1 MTTLTRAAASAP
13 AATTEQRLNGLL
25 LRKLMP
31 LLIVVYVMSF
41 LDRTNIALAKAS
53 MGIDLGLSAAAYGLG
68 AGLFFLTYALAE
80 VPSNL
85 IMHRVGA
92 RFWITRIMITW
103 GLLSAGMVFVQGET
117 SFYIMRLLLG
127 VAEAGLFP
135 GVMLYLTYWFDREQ
149 RARAT
154 GYFLLGVCLA
164 NILSGPLG
172 GALLEMDGV
181 LGWHGWQWLFVLEGL
196 PAVALALVVWKKLPD
211 GPASAPWLSAADAK
225 AIERRLAAERAAAP
239 QQSKLGQMFRD
250 RQIWLAIVVYFVH
263 QITIYTVIFFL
274 PGIIGTYAAL
284 SPFQVGLL
292 TAVPW
297 VAAAIGAATFP
308 RLATSP
314 RRCRTLLFSGLLT
327 MAAGLLL
334 ASLANSFV
342 GLIGVLPDGADA
354 VRGAIDHLRLPL
366 QPPERQCAGG
376 RPGLRYHLWPVWRLR
391 RAFGNGAHRADHR
404 QHPQWFV
411 DHCCVAGSGGTG
423 QHPPAPGAGA
433 ILSNTHACTACK
445 RSLVLHLQAL
455 RSQCERRARR
465 RQPCSSARAKRS
477 TAWRRSSGSP
487 PGHINARYC
496 G

>member
-13 AATTEQRLNGLL
+13 AVTTEQRLNGLL

-103 GLLSAGMVFVQGET
+103 GLLSAGMAFVQGET

-196 PAVALALVVWKKLPD
+196 PAVALAYVVWKKLPD
-211 GPASAPWLSAADAK
+211 GPASAPWLSAADAQD
-225 AIERRLAAERAAAP
+225 IERRLAAERAAAP

-250 RQIWLAIVVYFVH
+250 RQIWLAIAVYFVH

-284 SPFQVGLL
+284 SPF
-292 TAVPW
+292 
-297 VAAAIGAATFP
+297 
-308 RLATSP
+308 
-314 RRCRTLLFSGLLT
+314 
-327 MAAGLLL
+327 
-334 ASLANSFV
+334 
-342 GLIGVLPDGADA
+342 
-354 VRGAIDHLRLPL
+354 
-366 QPPERQCAGG
+366 
-376 RPGLRYHLWPVWRLR
+376 
-391 RAFGNGAHRADHR
+391 
-404 QHPQWFV
+404 
-411 DHCCVAGSGGTG
+411 
-423 QHPPAPGAGA
+423 
-433 ILSNTHACTACK
+433 
-445 RSLVLHLQAL
+445 
-455 RSQCERRARR
+455 
-465 RQPCSSARAKRS
+465 
-477 TAWRRSSGSP
+477 
-487 PGHINARYC
+487 
-496 G
+496 

>member
-1 MTTLTRAAASAP
+1 MTILTTATAAAAP
-13 AATTEQRLNGLL
+13 AVPGEQRLNNLL

-103 GLLSAGMVFVQGET
+103 GLLSAGMAFVQGET

-172 GALLEMDGV
+172 GALLELDGV
-181 LGWHGWQWLFVLEGL
+181 MGWHGWQWLFVIEGL
-196 PAVALALVVWKKLPD
+196 PAVALAYVVWKKLPD
-211 GPASAPWLSAADAK
+211 GPSSAPWLSTADARD
-225 AIERRLAAERAAAP
+225 IEQRLSAERAAAP
-239 QQSKLGQMFRD
+239 QQSRLGQMFRD
-250 RQIWLAIVVYFVH
+250 KQIWLAIAVYFVH

-284 SPFQVGLL
+284 SPFEIDLL
-292 TAVPW
+292 TSVPW
-297 VAAAIGAATFP
+297 IAAAIGAATLP

-314 RRCRTLLFSGLLT
+314 SRCRTLLFFGLLT

-334 ASLANSFV
+334 ASLSNSFI
-342 GLIGVLPDGADA
+342 GLIGFSLTALMLFVVQSIIFVFPSSRLSGSALAAGLAFVTTCGLLGGFVGPSVMGLIEQTTGNTRNGLWLIASLLVLAA
-354 VRGAIDHLRLPL
+354 LIST
-366 QPPERQCAGG
+366 
-376 RPGLRYHLWPVWRLR
+376 RLR
-391 RAFGNGAHRADHR
+391 
-404 QHPQWFV
+404 Q
-411 DHCCVAGSGGTG
+411 G
-423 QHPPAPGAGA
+423 Q
-433 ILSNTHACTACK
+433 
-445 RSLVLHLQAL
+445 
-455 RSQCERRARR
+455 E
-465 RQPCSSARAKRS
+465 
-477 TAWRRSSGSP
+477 
-487 PGHINARYC
+487 
-496 G
+496 

>member
-1 MTTLTRAAASAP
+1 MTILNTATAASAP
-13 AATTEQRLNGLL
+13 AVSADQRLNRLL

-85 IMHRVGA
+85 IMQRVGA

-103 GLLSAGMVFVQGET
+103 GLLSAGMAFVQGET

-172 GALLEMDGV
+172 GALLELDGV
-181 LGWHGWQWLFVLEGL
+181 LGWHGWQWLFVIEGL
-196 PAVALALVVWKKLPD
+196 PAVALAYVVWKKLPD
-211 GPASAPWLSAADAK
+211 GPSSAPWLSAADAQD
-225 AIERRLAAERAAAP
+225 IQRRLDAEKAGAP
-239 QQSKLGQMFRD
+239 QQSRLAQMFRD
-250 RQIWLAIVVYFVH
+250 KQIWLAIAVYFVH

-284 SPFQVGLL
+284 SPLQIGLL
-292 TAVPW
+292 TSVPW
-297 VAAAIGAATFP
+297 IAAAIGAATLP

-314 RRCRTLLFSGLLT
+314 GRCRALLFFGLLT

-334 ASLANSFV
+334 ASLSNSFIGLLGFSLTALMLFV
-342 GLIGVLPDGADA
+342 VQSIIFVFPSSRLTGNALAAGLAFVTTCGLLGGFVGPTVMGLIEQTTGNT
-354 VRGAIDHLRLPL
+354 RN
-366 QPPERQCAGG
+366 
-376 RPGLRYHLWPVWRLR
+376 GLWLIAAMLVVAAMLSTRLR
-391 RAFGNGAHRADHR
+391 QGQESVD
-404 QHPQWFV
+404 QPQQS
-411 DHCCVAGSGGTG
+411 AA
-423 QHPPAPGAGA
+423 Q
-433 ILSNTHACTACK
+433 
-445 RSLVLHLQAL
+445 
-455 RSQCERRARR
+455 
-465 RQPCSSARAKRS
+465 ARA
-477 TAWRRSSGSP
+477 
-487 PGHINARYC
+487 
-496 G
+496 